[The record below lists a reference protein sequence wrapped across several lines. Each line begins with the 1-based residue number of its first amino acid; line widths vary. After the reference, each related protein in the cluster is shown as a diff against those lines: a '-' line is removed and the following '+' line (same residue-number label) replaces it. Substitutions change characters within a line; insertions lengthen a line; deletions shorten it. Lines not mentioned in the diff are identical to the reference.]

1 MAELDR
7 RTVLKGVGG
16 AAFVGVSAAALKYG
30 FNTPDQKQNPADRM
44 AKDVSATDKR
54 LVFSNWPEYID
65 EDDGK
70 YVSTLTQF
78 EKDTGI
84 KVQYTADVND
94 NNEFF
99 AKVKNQ
105 LGSGTST
112 KRDLF
117 ALTDWMAARMIQVG
131 WIQKLDASKVPN
143 LHANIIDS
151 LAKPEWDPK
160 RDYSAPWQS
169 GLTGIAYNKSK
180 VGEIKSFSELISR
193 KDLKGRVSLLTEM
206 RDTMGFMLLTE
217 GADPENFT
225 DAQWQKATD
234 RLAKAKGDGQFRSFT
249 GNDYVQD
256 LASGNVLACE
266 AWSGDIANAGDE
278 NLVWIPPEEG
288 IIIWADNMLIP
299 NMATHQDNAEKW
311 INYYYEPEVAAK
323 LANYNSYICPVKGA
337 QEAMEK
343 VNPDNVHNELI
354 FPTEKTLAKTHRF
367 MALDEAQIRT
377 YEKDF
382 SDVTGS

>member
-1 MAELDR
+1 MAAVDR
-7 RTVLKGVGG
+7 RTVMKGVGG
-16 AAFVGVSAAALKYG
+16 LAALGASG
-30 FNTPDQKQNPADRM
+30 FLLTRFDTPDQKQDPATCTTADL
-44 AKDVSATDKR
+44 SESDKK

-65 EDDGK
+65 EDDGD

-84 KVQYTADVND
+84 EVRYTADVND

-105 LGSGTST
+105 LGSCASS

-151 LAKPEWDPK
+151 LKSPEWDP
-160 RDYSAPWQS
+160 RREYSAPWQS
-169 GLTGIAYNKSK
+169 GLTGIAYNKAK
-180 VGEIKSFSELISR
+180 VGEIKSFSELITR
-193 KDLKGRVSLLTEM
+193 DDLKGRVSLLTEM
-206 RDTMGFMLLTE
+206 RDTMGFMLLIQ

-225 DAQWQKATD
+225 DAQWQKAIDDLT
-234 RLAKAKGDGQFRSFT
+234 KARSDGQFRSFT

-256 LASGNVLACE
+256 LAAGNILACE

-288 IIIWADNMLIP
+288 IMIWADNMIIP
-299 NMATHQDNAEKW
+299 NLASHQANAEKW
-311 INYYYEPEVAAK
+311 IDYYYEPEVAAK
-323 LANYNSYICPVKGA
+323 LAAYNSYICPVKGA
-337 QEAMEK
+337 QEAMEQ
-343 VNPDNVHNELI
+343 VDPEQVDNDLI
-354 FPTEKTLAKTHRF
+354 FPSAETLSKTHRF
-367 MALDEAQIRT
+367 MALDEATMRT
-377 YEKDF
+377 YEGDF
-382 SDVTGS
+382 NDVTAA